1 MRCCTQGVLAGG
13 TLTCNNPNDALPASY
28 DSTLCGDITTDTSI
42 SGNVLLGCQTFV
54 KTGATLTIA
63 PGTTIYGETIASTYD
78 ASVVTDCTAELC
90 TAANSCIYD
99 ADNAACTP
107 FTSVLVVEMG
117 GMIEAPG
124 TAAAPI
130 TFTAKA
136 TTAEMD
142 STGSDTTITD
152 STTGYTVAHGTR
164 GNWGG
169 LIILGNAP
177 VKGGSLSIEGL
188 ATDVP
193 YGGIDPTD
201 SSGTLQYVRVWH
213 GGAAIAADNEIN
225 GITFGGVG
233 AGTTVDHCEVA
244 MNVDDGFEFFGG
256 TVNAKYLSTLY
267 VGDDAFDTDKGY
279 QGKMQY
285 LLAMIGTQGNHG
297 TEMDGNKGGQATFS
311 SPQVMGMTIVGSN
324 DNSRSSELM
333 RLREGTGG
341 AFANIVL
348 AKGNGGSVL
357 RHSACDEGGE
367 DGVTVT
373 QTPST
378 SGLAMLTEEYLYV
391 APTTVIEGASGF
403 FTENCAANQGQ
414 FTQAVSAS
422 AAVFT
427 AMDADATEVATAAVD
442 PTPIGAAVDPANVEA
457 AYSPWFDTVTYT
469 GAFDPAAS
477 SWLDGWS
484 YLDCVQG
491 VLAGG
496 TLTCTDPN
504 ASSDLPFVSCDDG
517 TWQSGDC
524 TATSTPPPPPAESDP
539 APPPPPPP
547 AGSSA
552 VTASAASAL
561 VAAVVAVALA

>member
-1 MRCCTQGVLAGG
+1 
-13 TLTCNNPNDALPASY
+13 
-28 DSTLCGDITTDTSI
+28 
-42 SGNVLLGCQTFV
+42 
-54 KTGATLTIA
+54 
-63 PGTTIYGETIASTYD
+63 
-78 ASVVTDCTAELC
+78 
-90 TAANSCIYD
+90 
-99 ADNAACTP
+99 
-107 FTSVLVVEMG
+107 
-117 GMIEAPG
+117 
-124 TAAAPI
+124 
-130 TFTAKA
+130 
-136 TTAEMD
+136 
-142 STGSDTTITD
+142 
-152 STTGYTVAHGTR
+152 
-164 GNWGG
+164 
-169 LIILGNAP
+169 
-177 VKGGSLSIEGL
+177 
-188 ATDVP
+188 
-193 YGGIDPTD
+193 
-201 SSGTLQYVRVWH
+201 
-213 GGAAIAADNEIN
+213 
-225 GITFGGVG
+225 
-233 AGTTVDHCEVA
+233 VDHCEVA

-357 RHSACDEGGE
+357 HHSACDEGGE

-403 FTENCAANQGQ
+403 FTENCAADQGQ

-524 TATSTPPPPPAESDP
+524 TAAPTPPPPPAESDP

-561 VAAVVAVALA
+561 VAAVVAAALA